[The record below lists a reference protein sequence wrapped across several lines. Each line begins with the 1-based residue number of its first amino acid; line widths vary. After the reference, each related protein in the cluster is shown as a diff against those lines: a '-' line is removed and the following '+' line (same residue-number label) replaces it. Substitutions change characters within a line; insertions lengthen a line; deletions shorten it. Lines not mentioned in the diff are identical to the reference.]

1 MGVRADAESLRRI
14 PIFSSCETVPLQVL
28 AFAAEREK
36 FAPGKTV
43 IAEGGS
49 ARSAYFILEGTA
61 LVSRAKQ
68 TVGMAEP
75 GTLLGETA
83 MLGSHR
89 YMVTAVA
96 ETQLVVARIDSALF
110 QRVATEYPEFGD
122 AVLQALSDRLA
133 LSMREFE
140 EVRVKLTRARNLSG
154 L

>member
-1 MGVRADAESLRRI
+1 
-14 PIFSSCETVPLQVL
+14 
-28 AFAAEREK
+28 
-36 FAPGKTV
+36 
-43 IAEGGS
+43 
-49 ARSAYFILEGTA
+49 
-61 LVSRAKQ
+61 
-68 TVGMAEP
+68 
-75 GTLLGETA
+75 